1 MTKWIESGDVLND
14 QFYKF
19 PKSFIYNEKYAKLP
33 STAMIVYAVLRDR
46 LALSLKNGYWD
57 EDGRAFVY
65 FSQENLAELF
75 HMTRQSIANAIKA
88 LQEVDLVE
96 TKRQGFNKPNKIYIA
111 MPEPFTPKCE
121 VEADGIL
128 HPDVKKTLHPYAKKI
143 LHPDANNF
151 YTSKTDISKTEINK
165 NNILSGKPD
174 LTSFV
179 HEVVSYLNE
188 KAGTK
193 YRDTSEKT
201 KKLVVARWR
210 EGWREKEFRAVIDTK
225 CADWL
230 RNPDMAKYLRPETLF
245 GTKFESY
252 LNESIQFEK
261 KRRAEYMK
269 HRESGRWVTG

>member
-1 MTKWIESGDVLND
+1 MMYMFDGEIAKDVGVNAAVLFHSIQWWIRKNKANDKNFFDGKYWTYNSVAAFTELFPFMKKSAIRSSLEKLEKEGYIVSGNYNKIAYDRTKWYALGDKGEALSFED
-14 QFYKF
+14 S
-19 PKSFIYNEKYAKLP
+19 PKSTLNSSKIHLQKNANQYDEK
-33 STAMIVYAVLRDR
+33 
-46 LALSLKNGYWD
+46 
-57 EDGRAFVY
+57 
-65 FSQENLAELF
+65 
-75 HMTRQSIANAIKA
+75 
-88 LQEVDLVE
+88 
-96 TKRQGFNKPNKIYIA
+96 NKPIPVSIPVSY
-111 MPEPFTPKCE
+111 T
-121 VEADGIL
+121 D
-128 HPDVKKTLHPYAKKI
+128 
-143 LHPDANNF
+143 NN
-151 YTSKTDISKTEINK
+151 TG
-165 NNILSGKPD
+165 NILSGKPD
-174 LTSFV
+174 PSSFV